1 MIAVT
6 GIGVISAIGDNA
18 SECLDALLTCHTG
31 IGATRY
37 LDTSRRE
44 FKAGEIKHDNT
55 ELRRMSA
62 LSEELPPLRT
72 AMPAIIAAREA
83 IKMAGLSHKD
93 LAGAA
98 FVNGTTVGGMDYT
111 ETLYPSEECLKYNSC
126 GTITS
131 IIAGHIGAGGPTATL
146 STACSSGANA
156 ITYAADS
163 LRAGECVFAIAG
175 GTESLS
181 RFHFN
186 GFNSLMIMSREACRP
201 FSADRCGINL
211 GEGAAYLVLETLGHA
226 MARGAAPLALLC
238 GEGNACDA
246 FHPTATSDEGLGP
259 KLSMLKAIE
268 DTALRIPGFNAAD
281 ISYVS
286 THGTGTPNNDLTELR
301 AMREVFGANIPPY
314 SSTKSLTAHP
324 TSASAAL
331 QAVFAVLSF
340 LHGFLPGQGFDG
352 EPIEDF
358 PAPLPKTVKACPEY
372 ILCNSFGFGGN
383 DTSLIFRR
391 YKAGQDYENQKKR

>member
-6 GIGVISAIGDNA
+6 GIGVISAIGDNSA
-18 SECLDALLTCHTG
+18 ECLDALIHSRSG
-31 IGATRY
+31 IGEVKY

-44 FKAGEIKHDNT
+44 FKAGEIKHDDE
-55 ELRRMSA
+55 ELRRMSG
-62 LSEELPPLRT
+62 LSADLPPLRT
-72 AMPAIIAAREA
+72 VMPAIIAAREA
-83 IKMAGLSHKD
+83 LSMAGLDKEA
-93 LAGAA
+93 LAAA
-98 FVNGTTVGGMDYT
+98 DFVNGTTVGGMDYT
-111 ETLYPSEECLKYNSC
+111 ETLYPSEECLRYNSC

-131 IIAGHIGAGGPTATL
+131 IIASHIGAGGHTATL

-156 ITYAADS
+156 IAYAADS
-163 LRAGECVFAIAG
+163 LRFGECEVAIAG

-186 GFNSLMIMSREACRP
+186 GFNSLMIMSREVCRP

-211 GEGAAYLVLETLGHA
+211 GEGAAYLVLETLDHA
-226 MARGAAPLALLC
+226 LARGAKPLALLC

-246 FHPTATSDEGLGP
+246 FHPTATSDDGLGP
-259 KLSMLKAIE
+259 KLSMLRAFE
-268 DTALRIPGFNAAD
+268 DTAARIPGFKASD
-281 ISYVS
+281 ISYIS

-301 AMREVFGANIPPY
+301 AMREVFGNDIPPF

-340 LHGFLPGQGFDG
+340 QHDFLPGQGFEG

-358 PAPLPKTVKACPEY
+358 PSPLSKTVKAHPEY

-383 DTSLIFRR
+383 ETTLIFRR
-391 YKAGQDYENQKKR
+391 YDGN